1 MIIDIF
7 GAGSLGLLF
16 YSKLALAKEDI
27 QLNLWTRTEEQAL
40 LIREQGVQFYPSADS
55 LTVSD
60 PLTIP
65 AHGSVKPVSDIRYT
79 EQDQKADVILV
90 TVKQTHMTAELVRL
104 LAKRTTDQT
113 VIICFQNGVRTDHLW
128 DSTWQVYAGITTEG
142 ARKTTSHT
150 VIHSGH
156 GETIIGRLDQ
166 GHSAAYR
173 GDEPKVAEAGQSDAI
188 FLLLNLWTKA
198 GLSASLSNNIEKA
211 IYRKLIINA
220 VINPLTALWRIP
232 NGELLHST
240 ERVAVMKKLYQEA
253 IHVYDKADI
262 EWSES
267 LWNDILQVCR
277 ATASN
282 TSSMLADVQQGRRTE
297 IQWINGSIVEIG
309 QRHQTSAP
317 GHEWVCALI
326 EAMTT
331 KEAD

>member
-16 YSKLALAKEDI
+16 YSKLALTEEEI
-27 QLNLWTRTEEQAL
+27 QLNLWTRTEEQAS

-55 LTVSD
+55 VSFMD
-60 PLTIP
+60 SLTIP
-65 AHGSVKPVSDIRYT
+65 AKGSVKPVSDIRQAD
-79 EQDQKADVILV
+79 QDQKADVILV
-90 TVKQTHMTAELVRL
+90 TVKQTHLTIDFVRQLRKRASERTA
-104 LAKRTTDQT
+104 
-113 VIICFQNGVRTDHLW
+113 IICFQNGIRMDNLW
-128 DSTWQVYAGITTEG
+128 GDQWQVYAGITTEG
-142 ARKTTSHT
+142 AKKPSAYA
-150 VIHSGH
+150 VVHSGY
-156 GETIIGRLDQ
+156 GETVIGRLVQ
-166 GHSAAYR
+166 GHSTADR
-173 GDEPKVAEAGQSDAI
+173 GDKSKGAENGQSDAI
-188 FLLLNLWTKA
+188 LLLLNLWTKA
-198 GLSASLSNNIEKA
+198 GLNASMSNNIEMA
-211 IYRKLIINA
+211 IYRKLMINA

-232 NGELLHST
+232 NGELLQSP
-240 ERVAVMKKLYQEA
+240 ERTSVMKRLYKEA
-253 IHVYDKADI
+253 IQVYDKADI

-297 IQWINGSIVEIG
+297 IGWINGSIVEIG
-309 QRHQTSAP
+309 RRHQTAAP